1 MYGYLKHFLQSF
13 VGYNQKYIFEMM
25 KTLYNMENRERLLDY
40 LIFLRYFSLF
50 STLFI
55 DLNGST

>member
-13 VGYNQKYIFEMM
+13 VGYI
-25 KTLYNMENRERLLDY
+25 YNMENRERLLDY

>member
-13 VGYNQKYIFEMM
+13 VGYSQKYSFEMM